1 MRLLRH
7 GTCLRGSPCHAN
19 STWCSGV
26 LLAASSAAFT
36 LFTWKHA
43 AKALRDGLRLALISF
58 LALASAWALT
68 GFITTAVNPRSRSAC
83 QVSVVFSTL
92 FDQLARICVEQ
103 FLLWASRGDGAPKA
117 LQIGAELV
125 LLARLGLG
133 MAYVGLI
140 RPVFNP
146 SCVSEA
152 SVPYLAVTLIIVDA
166 IMVVLLAIKA
176 ISSGATTSNL
186 STRSAKQTK
195 SVFLSIAGLA
205 IWMGVSS
212 GGSRAV
218 AAWPWKN
225 ADSAGCR

>member
-1 MRLLRH
+1 MRLLGHDTRPQSSP
-7 GTCLRGSPCHAN
+7 RYANSPCR
-19 STWCSGV
+19 SGV

-68 GFITTAVNPRSRSAC
+68 GFITITVNPRSRSAC
-83 QVSVVFSTL
+83 QISIVFSTL
-92 FDQLARICVEQ
+92 FDQLARISVEQ
-103 FLLWASRGDGAPKA
+103 FLLWASRGDGAPKV
-117 LQIGAELV
+117 LQVGAELV

-146 SCVSEA
+146 TCVSEA
-152 SVPYLAVTLIIVDA
+152 SVPYLAVSLIIVDA
-166 IMVVLLAIKA
+166 VMVVLLAIKA

-186 STRSAKQTK
+186 STRSAKQNK

-205 IWMGVSS
+205 IWMGVSD
-212 GGSRAV
+212 GGSAAV
-218 AAWPWKN
+218 AVLLLEY
-225 ADSAGCR
+225 